1 MALNDA
7 FENLR
12 KAAGD
17 LSSLDVVSFTGK
29 LKAEIYSKDEKNII
43 DWKLFAKEAKKE
55 GVIKLK
61 LASHYNYDGDAT
73 LFEEEGEIPDTL
85 RTAHNEAVKAGQQI
99 RKDLLDLFA
108 DTVRKLVTL
117 L

>member
-7 FENLR
+7 FKRLED
-12 KAAGD
+12 AVGD
-17 LSSLDVVSFTGK
+17 LSSLDVESYTGK
-29 LKAEIYSKDEKNII
+29 LKAEIHNEGENNII
-43 DWKLFAKEAKKE
+43 DWKKLVAEAKKE
-55 GVIKLK
+55 GVINLK
-61 LASHYNYDGDAT
+61 LASHFNFDGDGT
-73 LFEEEGEIPDTL
+73 LFEAEGEIPDTL